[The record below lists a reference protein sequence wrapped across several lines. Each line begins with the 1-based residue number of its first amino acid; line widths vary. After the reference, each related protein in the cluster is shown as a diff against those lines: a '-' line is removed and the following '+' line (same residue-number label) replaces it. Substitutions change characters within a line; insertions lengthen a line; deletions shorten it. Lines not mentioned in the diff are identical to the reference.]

1 MQFET
6 TEQASAF
13 FEVRDY
19 RSRWRQDRLAS
30 LKGDLD
36 DFAKYVRRSMI
47 LDSDLMMLRESVDF
61 AKTEGDILTPEMLHA
76 AESALAWGD
85 ELRRLLKESLG
96 ETA

>member
-1 MQFET
+1 MQFESQ
-6 TEQASAF
+6 EQASAF

-19 RSRWRQDRLAS
+19 RSRWRQDRLAL

-36 DFAKYVRRSMI
+36 DFAKYVRSSMI
-47 LDSDLMMLRESVDF
+47 LDSDLMMLRESTDF
-61 AKTEGDILTPEMLHA
+61 AKTEGDILTSEMLHA

-96 ETA
+96 DPA